1 MKKLIVGLFV
11 LLPMFAMAA
20 GPSVPLMKA
29 GNDLTDNA
37 SLQRGAKL
45 FMNYCLGCHQMQ
57 YQRYE
62 RTFRDIGIPTAIGEE
77 QLIFDGSKVGSHIKN
92 AIDLDDA
99 SKWFGAPPPD
109 LTLVARVRG
118 TDWIYTYLKSFY
130 KDESRPFGVNNVVFP
145 SVGMPHVL
153 QELQGVTTAVTE
165 EVEENGQTVTKIVDI
180 VSDGSGEMSDDEYD
194 QDDDDD
200 VDDSKDRTEGMES
213 ILAAAKANQPLFDN
227 TTLDVHYRSRNEDLI
242 AFSNSVFYKGR
253 LKTFPSVTNSNESNW
268 DAVRGSV
275 TSNVLTIESNVA
287 DSTACVSWMV
297 VGERQDQHMYDTD
310 WTDDDGKVIVEPE
323 KTEEG

>member
-11 LLPMFAMAA
+11 LLPTFAMAA

-62 RTFRDIGIPTAIGEE
+62 RTFRDIGIPTPVGEE

-92 AIDLDDA
+92 AIDPDDA
-99 SKWFGAPPPD
+99 AKWFGAPPPD
-109 LTLVARVRG
+109 LTLISRVKSP
-118 TDWIYTYLKSFY
+118 DYIYTYLKSFY
-130 KDESRPFGVNNVVFP
+130 KDDSRPFGVNNVVFP

-153 QELQGVTTAVTE
+153 QELQGVSTAITE
-165 EVEENGQTVTKIVDI
+165 EVEEHGHTVTKIVGT

-194 QDDDDD
+194 QAARDLTNFFEY
-200 VDDSKDRTEGMES
+200 VGEPSRLESKALGIKVLGFLFILF
-213 ILAAAKANQPLFDN
+213 ILAFLLKKEYWR
-227 TTLDVHYRSRNEDLI
+227 DVH
-242 AFSNSVFYKGR
+242 
-253 LKTFPSVTNSNESNW
+253 
-268 DAVRGSV
+268 
-275 TSNVLTIESNVA
+275 
-287 DSTACVSWMV
+287 
-297 VGERQDQHMYDTD
+297 
-310 WTDDDGKVIVEPE
+310 
-323 KTEEG
+323 

>member
-92 AIDLDDA
+92 AMDIDDA
-99 SKWFGAPPPD
+99 AKWFGAPPPD
-109 LTLVARVRG
+109 LTLISRVKSP
-118 TDWIYTYLKSFY
+118 DYIYTYLKSFY
-130 KDESRPFGVNNVVFP
+130 KDDSRPFGVNNVVFP

-153 QELQGVTTAVTE
+153 QELQGVSTAITE
-165 EVEENGQTVTKIVDI
+165 EVEENGHTVTKIVGT

-194 QDDDDD
+194 QAARDLTNFFEY
-200 VDDSKDRTEGMES
+200 VGEPSRLESKALGIKVLGFLFILF
-213 ILAAAKANQPLFDN
+213 ILAFLLKKEYWR
-227 TTLDVHYRSRNEDLI
+227 DVH
-242 AFSNSVFYKGR
+242 
-253 LKTFPSVTNSNESNW
+253 
-268 DAVRGSV
+268 
-275 TSNVLTIESNVA
+275 
-287 DSTACVSWMV
+287 
-297 VGERQDQHMYDTD
+297 
-310 WTDDDGKVIVEPE
+310 
-323 KTEEG
+323 

>member
-194 QDDDDD
+194 QAARDLANFFEY
-200 VDDSKDRTEGMES
+200 VGEPSRLESKALGIKVLGFLFILF
-213 ILAAAKANQPLFDN
+213 ILAFLLKKEYWR
-227 TTLDVHYRSRNEDLI
+227 DVH
-242 AFSNSVFYKGR
+242 
-253 LKTFPSVTNSNESNW
+253 
-268 DAVRGSV
+268 
-275 TSNVLTIESNVA
+275 
-287 DSTACVSWMV
+287 
-297 VGERQDQHMYDTD
+297 
-310 WTDDDGKVIVEPE
+310 
-323 KTEEG
+323 